1 MSLRYPVR
9 KQTIIGLVLLVIVV
23 VVYVI
28 SQPREGSIERHKRE
42 YLAAWKRLGGSKWHY
57 LVDRCYARI
66 TGKSMKR
73 SVLIEYDGP
82 PPPPLSKDEEQLV
95 VNYRALIKLGYLKQ
109 YKLRR
114 YEPRDQGARWFFY
127 IDRRD
132 DPFVS
137 VADGF
142 TDETNVSVFAAPAIV
157 TASNLFIRWVSE

>member
-1 MSLRYPVR
+1 M
-9 KQTIIGLVLLVIVV
+9 VIAV
-23 VVYVI
+23 VVYAA
-28 SQPREGSIERHKRE
+28 SQPREGSIEWHKRE
-42 YLAAWKRLGGSKWHY
+42 YLVAWKRLGGSKWPY

-73 SVLIEYDGP
+73 SVLIERDGP
-82 PPPPLSKDEEQLV
+82 TPLFSKDEEQLV

-114 YEPRDQGARWFFY
+114 HEPRDQGARWFFY

-142 TDETNVSVFAAPAIV
+142 TDETNVGVFAAPDIV